1 MTGRAISRLRPTLL
15 LLAAAAVASCADT
28 GVPNTDSDSNDLA
41 PVDVVEDKNGGTT
54 SGSWQPAGEAEA
66 QSVAFRATG
75 GELLFSIG
83 CDQRGGL
90 VFRRHGLVA
99 RANLGLMQLRTGGD
113 VRRLAATTGADDQP
127 DVQARAP
134 YNDQLIPALMRF
146 DQPLEVRV
154 EGLETLILPPSPEV
168 GKLAEACQKGNRNA
182 PGAPATAPAAPPPAS
197 G

>member
-1 MTGRAISRLRPTLL
+1 MTGRATARLRLPLL
-15 LLAAAAVASCADT
+15 LLAAAALASCADT
-28 GVPNTDSDSNDLA
+28 GAPVTDSDANEIA
-41 PVDVVEDKNGGTT
+41 PVDVVGQENDGTT
-54 SGSWQPAGEAEA
+54 SGSWLAAGDGEA
-66 QSVAFRATG
+66 QSVAFRAPA

-83 CDQRGGL
+83 CDRRGGL

-113 VRRLAATTGADDQP
+113 VRRLAATTGPDDQP
-127 DVQARAP
+127 EVQARAP

-168 GKLAEACQKGNRNA
+168 GKLTEACQKGNRGA
-182 PGAPATAPAAPPPAS
+182 PGGPAPTPAASPPAS

>member
-1 MTGRAISRLRPTLL
+1 MPLL
-15 LLAAAAVASCADT
+15 LLAAAALASCADA
-28 GVPNTDSDSNDLA
+28 GAPATDSDSNELA
-41 PVDVVEDKNGGTT
+41 PVDAVEDKNDGTT
-54 SGSWQPAGEAEA
+54 SGSWQPAGDAEG
-66 QSVAFRATG
+66 QSVAFHAPG

-83 CDQRGGL
+83 CDRRGGL

-113 VRRLAATTGADDQP
+113 VRRLAATTGPDDQP
-127 DVQARAP
+127 EVQARAP

-154 EGLETLILPPSPEV
+154 EGLETLILPPSAEV
-168 GKLAEACQKGNRNA
+168 GKLTETCQQGNRPA
-182 PGAPATAPAAPPPAS
+182 PGGPAAAPAPPPPS

>member
-1 MTGRAISRLRPTLL
+1 MRAELRVPTLF
-15 LLAAAAVASCADT
+15 LAAAALVSCADT
-28 GVPNTDSDSNDLA
+28 GAPVTDSDPNEVA
-41 PVDVVEDKNGGTT
+41 AVDVVEEEDDGTT
-54 SGSWQPAGEAEA
+54 SGSWQATDDGGGR
-66 QSVAFRATG
+66 SVAFRAPD

-83 CDQRGGL
+83 CDRRGGL

-113 VRRLAATTGADDQP
+113 VRRLAATTGPDDQP
-127 DVQARAP
+127 EVQARAP

-154 EGLETLILPPSPEV
+154 EGLETLILPPSPAV
-168 GKLAEACQKGNRNA
+168 GELTATCQKGNRPV
-182 PGAPATAPAAPPPAS
+182 PGAAAPAN